1 MTEWT
6 ESKPTNELRWY
17 ETRLLSIAPGGG
29 LGNVTRRVL
38 QQKWLVTKGGTGKVE
53 YLEEWREIPTVE
65 EE

>member
-1 MTEWT
+1 MTKWT
-6 ESKPTNELRWY
+6 EAKPTNELRWH

-53 YLEEWREIPTVE
+53 YFEEWREIPTE
-65 EE
+65 EDE